1 MPPPILME
9 VNGVSCLR
17 IDDGLNFYFILCL
30 NWYFQCFE
38 CLVGERRSN
47 IGGDYGFDG
56 IFLGGAM

>member
-1 MPPPILME
+1 ME